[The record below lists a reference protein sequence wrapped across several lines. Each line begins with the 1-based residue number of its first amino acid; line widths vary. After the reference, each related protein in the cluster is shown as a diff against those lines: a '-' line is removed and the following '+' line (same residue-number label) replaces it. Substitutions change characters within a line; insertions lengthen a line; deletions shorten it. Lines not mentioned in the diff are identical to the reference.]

1 METGKYNCAHRDGE
15 RGSMLLLGAL
25 TIAVLMA
32 FAGMALDATYMYFHK
47 RTMQTAADAGAYAGA
62 LELLRGNTD
71 VTTAADQDTS
81 LNGFTN
87 GTSNVTVTVN
97 NPPQSGSE
105 AGNSDFVE
113 VIIAHPQPT
122 WFMRVLKFD
131 SVNVKARAV
140 AGVSNTGS
148 GCVYALNQDTSNQ
161 NNGFFVNGTTNSS
174 FSCGVYSNA
183 NFRAVGG
190 ACVVTPTVSYS
201 GTYTNQNGSGNCG
214 PTGIGK
220 GVPIDDPLHD
230 KYTMP
235 DASSTSCTAH
245 NFRVTTGTTVYISPG
260 TYCGGITIT
269 GTVQNV
275 VFESGTY
282 VLDGGGL
289 QINGGVNVSGDGVTF
304 FNTYPGTLTNQYGG
318 IDIEGTGT
326 VNLSAPTSGDYAG
339 LLFYQ
344 DPTVPWS
351 ASNGSIIA
359 GGASSTYDGI
369 LYFPTT
375 DLQYAGNSSS
385 QADGTD
391 GYTILVGYN
400 IMINGTAQIN
410 ADYSALG
417 GKSPLQNAVFAE

>member
-1 METGKYNCAHRDGE
+1 METGTHHRNRRNGE

-32 FAGMALDATYMYFHK
+32 FAGLALDATYMYFHK

-62 LELLRGNTD
+62 LEKLRGNTD
-71 VTTAADQDTS
+71 IVTAVDKDTA

-87 GTSNVTVTVN
+87 ASRNVTVTVN
-97 NPPQSGSE
+97 NPPLSGSK
-105 AGNSDFVE
+105 AGDSNYIE

-122 WFMRVLKFD
+122 WFMRVLHFD

-140 AGVSNTGS
+140 AGVSNTGN

-161 NNGFFVNGTTNSS
+161 NNGFFVNGTTNST

-183 NFRAVGG
+183 NFRSVGG

-201 GTYTNQNGSGNCG
+201 GTYTNQNGGTCG

-220 GVPIDDPLHD
+220 GVPVDDPLAG
-230 KYTMP
+230 KYSIP
-235 DASSTSCTAH
+235 SYSSCTAT
-245 NFRVTTGTTVYISPG
+245 NFRVTTGTTVHIPPG

-269 GTVQNV
+269 GTIQNV
-275 VFESGTY
+275 VFDSGSY
-282 VLDGGGL
+282 ILVGGGL
-289 QINGGVNVSGDGVTF
+289 QINGGVNVTGAGVTF
-304 FNTYPGTLTNQYGG
+304 FNTYPGTLTNKYGA

-326 VNLSAPTSGDYAG
+326 VNLSAPTSGPYAG

-344 DPTVPWS
+344 DPSVPWS

-385 QADGTD
+385 QADGS

-400 IMINGTAQIN
+400 IMVNGTAQIN